1 VAGGVREGACPGHLF
16 YYNQIPPSVCAR
28 AGCSYAFLQ
37 GGLSGVLATAANSGS
52 LAMLA
57 AMRRASSLESDV
69 PTFTRLRVFCA
80 WASSSAAG

>member
-1 VAGGVREGACPGHLF
+1 MS
-16 YYNQIPPSVCAR
+16 QPSTA
-28 AGCSYAFLQ
+28 
-37 GGLSGVLATAANSGS
+37 GVLSSQVCVAPWNRSRLRLCYLPQRRGPTYAPSAFRPSS

-57 AMRRASSLESDV
+57 AMRRASSRESDV